1 MFKKMCVWNKVLIFF
16 LLLILADLGMVFF
29 LEGRVEKELVR
40 IPNNILR
47 ENTLMSLVFGNDYDS
62 NYLIKQTIPVLE
74 GSGDDR
80 SAYAVIRRYRNQV
93 VAIFGISLLA
103 GIVLIIVTSRNLMRP
118 ILQIVSGGNPVQ
130 KDSIMNS
137 SLVARCS
144 KLQALTDS
152 MKKVENRIMEDSEE
166 NKRVAHVEITKNLA
180 AGIAHEIK
188 NPINS
193 VGLIV
198 DYLQSNLSPDD
209 AEKRYEFYKL
219 SENMKS
225 ELKRINRIV
234 EGFLRLTKP
243 NAYRFENLNV
253 NDVIETT
260 AALFETESL
269 KQDVSVTL
277 NLDPDIPL
285 IKADKDRL
293 RQVFSNLIINA
304 VEAMPRGGDVKI
316 SSEMNKDGQVRI
328 AFADSGIG
336 IPEEDMKRVFDPHY
350 STKKQGFGLGLPLIQ
365 DIIHRHHGRI
375 GIKSEKGMGTTF
387 SIVLPVDFSD
397 E

>member
-74 GSGDDR
+74 GSGDNR

-130 KDSIMNS
+130 KDAIMNS

-225 ELKRINRIV
+225 ELKRI
-234 EGFLRLTKP
+234 
-243 NAYRFENLNV
+243 
-253 NDVIETT
+253 T

-285 IKADKDRL
+285 IRADKDRL

-304 VEAMPRGGDVKI
+304 IEAMPRGGDVKI

>member
-1 MFKKMCVWNKVLIFF
+1 
-16 LLLILADLGMVFF
+16 
-29 LEGRVEKELVR
+29 
-40 IPNNILR
+40 
-47 ENTLMSLVFGNDYDS
+47 
-62 NYLIKQTIPVLE
+62 
-74 GSGDDR
+74 
-80 SAYAVIRRYRNQV
+80 
-93 VAIFGISLLA
+93 
-103 GIVLIIVTSRNLMRP
+103 MRP

-130 KDSIMNS
+130 KDAIMNS

-285 IKADKDRL
+285 IRADKDRL

-304 VEAMPRGGDVKI
+304 IEAMPRGGDVKI